1 MNYKKLYI
9 NGRLFGFG
17 KHNIFNRWN
26 QFMYFLYRKRNSDLI
41 PIIASL
47 IITLFLISKIFF

>member
-9 NGRLFGFG
+9 NGRFPGFG
-17 KHNIFNRWN
+17 KYNLFNKWN

-41 PIIASL
+41 PITIAIS
-47 IITLFLISKIFF
+47 ITLFLINKIFF